1 VRKKIKTKADDVIL
15 KLYDCLHMSLGSVH
29 ALIHFDSLL
38 VKRKFKQYIFG
49 GIVDHHCLG

>member
-1 VRKKIKTKADDVIL
+1 VRKKFKTKADDVIL